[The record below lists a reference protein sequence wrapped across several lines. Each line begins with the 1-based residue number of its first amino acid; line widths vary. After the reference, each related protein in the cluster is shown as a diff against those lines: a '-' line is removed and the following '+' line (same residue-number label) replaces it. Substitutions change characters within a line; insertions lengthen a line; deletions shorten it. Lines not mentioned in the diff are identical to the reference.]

1 MEMPL
6 KFNVLQP
13 DTITDATITDILEN
27 AAIDHED
34 NGGLYITAYRINFW
48 LGVDPKRKLLVL
60 YTYWPTLPDAD
71 ELDILRFANQANTS
85 KIMLQFSYN
94 AELERFYGYY
104 AHSFSVGLIQPQV
117 LRLAQH
123 FSSIFEDVVQE
134 GIEEGVL
141 VEPTDQPDDDA
152 DEADDPVTELTV
164 H

>member
-48 LGVDPKRKLLVL
+48 LNVDPKRKHLVL

-94 AELERFYGYY
+94 AELGRFYGYY

-123 FSSIFEDVVQE
+123 FSSIFEDVVQQGTKD
-134 GIEEGVL
+134 GIL
-141 VEPTDQPDDDA
+141 VPLSEWHEDGA
-152 DEADDPVTELTV
+152 DEAVEPVTASTV